1 MIQTYAPFLAL
12 GWLLALN
19 ITSMIAGPYF
29 GRAAFYVFVLSLG
42 PVGYVLGLAYGGW
55 VLAIFYFIVAWQLRN
70 VLRYMGRMIGR
81 AFGMDFPPE
90 LDDEEARARWQRHR

>member
-1 MIQTYAPFLAL
+1 MTTYAPFLAL

-19 ITSMIAGPYF
+19 LTSMIAGPYF
-29 GRAAFYVFVLSLG
+29 NRVLFYIFFLSLG
-42 PVGYVLGLAYGGW
+42 PVGYVLGQAYGGL

-81 AFGMDFPPE
+81 ALGMDFPLE
-90 LDDEEARARWQRHR
+90 LDDAEARARWQRHR